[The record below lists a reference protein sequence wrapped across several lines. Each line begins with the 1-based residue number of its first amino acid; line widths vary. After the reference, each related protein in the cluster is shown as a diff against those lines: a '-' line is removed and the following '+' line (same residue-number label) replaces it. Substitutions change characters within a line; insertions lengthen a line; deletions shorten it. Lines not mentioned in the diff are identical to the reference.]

1 MENRLMEMFSTEKPE
16 EETKVSEKKTKHT
29 GRTAA
34 YNSGVAPKKM
44 QGLQMTEEEI
54 AYCKLRAKEEK
65 ALHPEMKTSFAGF
78 IRYLIRTD
86 MENHPDT
93 VKKANK
99 IVALENS

>member
-1 MENRLMEMFSTEKPE
+1 MENRLMEMFSAERPE

-34 YNSGVAPKKM
+34 NSGVASKKM
-44 QGLQMTEEEI
+44 QGLQMTDEEI

-65 ALHPEMKTSFAGF
+65 ALHPEMKSSFAGF
-78 IRYLIRTD
+78 MRYLIRTD

-93 VKKANK
+93 VKKASK
-99 IVALENS
+99 IVAIENS